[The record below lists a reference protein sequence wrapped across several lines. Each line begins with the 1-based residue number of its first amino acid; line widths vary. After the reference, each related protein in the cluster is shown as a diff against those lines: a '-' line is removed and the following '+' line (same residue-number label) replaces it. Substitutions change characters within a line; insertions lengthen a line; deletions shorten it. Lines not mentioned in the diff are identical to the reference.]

1 MDKIETATSLFK
13 EGFNCAQSLLAAY
26 GTELGL
32 NREVALKIG
41 SAFGG
46 GIGRLGETCG
56 FVTGALMIIGLKY
69 GMTDAKNKKSK
80 IKTYE
85 VVENFIN
92 KFKSRNNSITCREL
106 VGFDMSS
113 FKTLSPD
120 LSKIVME
127 RCPKLLRDS
136 AEIID
141 KIL

>member
-1 MDKIETATSLFK
+1 MDKIETAKSLFK
-13 EGFNCAQSLLAAY
+13 QGFNCSQALFGAY
-26 GTELGL
+26 SIKLGL
-32 NREVALKIG
+32 KQETAFKIA

-46 GIGRLGETCG
+46 GIGRMGETCG
-56 FVTGALMIIGLKY
+56 AVTGAFMIIGLKY

-80 IKTYE
+80 MKTYE
-85 VVENFIN
+85 VVEKFIN

-106 VGFDMSS
+106 LGFDMSS

-141 KIL
+141 EIL